1 MKRLLHPDLEYEL
14 RRALGRWRWQRFWR
28 DASLL
33 GITLAALLSTLA
45 LMVHRGYLKSP
56 PAAILIVL
64 GLLGAGALAFLV
76 VTVFAFA
83 GRRPRAWLASS
94 LEGAYHPLLDRLN
107 TLVHLEPARHE
118 TGVSP
123 YFRRI
128 EEQAVDAVPI
138 GGLPLPFHWR
148 NTLLMMLAALVAL
161 AGTFDLYRRLEPWE
175 RLSWN
180 EEEPASSTELPDPE
194 GPPLAPPD
202 AGAAE
207 VKAAWGEVRITEPG
221 RDLKV
226 TKVDVVPLQVEA
238 ATDQPLKEAS
248 WSTATN
254 GAAPRAHALPAPPEP
269 NYAVYRPMLYVDE
282 LRLQDWDVV
291 SYFASAHTTQ
301 GASYASEIYFL
312 EVRPF
317 REDIAKM
324 PGGEGGAAYQGLNE
338 LTGLIDRQRHILRET
353 HRYQQAAGQRPEQ
366 RRQDRAKLALAEADL
381 GEAVRHLYAKLAA
394 EMENQPIGDVL
405 THLAA
410 AEGWIDEAHAALRAD
425 APTAMA
431 KEQGALTELVATR
444 KSFQKFISE
453 NPGAFGGAQGEPE
466 DTPTAKLPEEL
477 KQILELRDQEKAAQE
492 LVKKTLDAQ
501 RKLAEKAAAE
511 EGEPGDLAEEQKK
524 LAGPLRDL
532 KASQPKAFKGA
543 EKEAEAAVSA
553 LDKAAKVMEQP
564 EAGEDPGEAQREAV
578 SALEKLDGA
587 LGRKRLA
594 KELGHAYK
602 LKEALDREAEE
613 LKRMQA
619 EPAQSSAEQ
628 AARAARD
635 AKQAA
640 RGLKKIVEEK
650 PGQDAFGPELGQAL
664 SGQPLRDLE
673 SRLDALEKA
682 PGEGERGKA
691 AGEAGDA
698 LERVSQA
705 FEQSQPPVMKELKA
719 DRLKAG
725 AEEALETALAQLDG
739 LTAREKPASPED
751 EAKRRREIL
760 LNMRRG
766 LEGQGDPQVTAR
778 LLLRLEEAL
787 AKALTPEEK
796 VRLKKLREEIED
808 FRVEAKDRSGREA
821 DKAQTTRV
829 DPSRLPASYRDRIQR
844 YFRKLSEE

>member
-1 MKRLLHPDLEYEL
+1 MKRLLRPELEREL
-14 RRALGRWRWQRFWR
+14 RRVLGRWRWQRFWR

-33 GITLAALLSTLA
+33 AFTLAALFAALA
-45 LMVHRGYLKSP
+45 LFIHRGHLKSP

-64 GLLGAGALAFLV
+64 GLLGAGGLAFLI
-76 VTVFAFA
+76 VTAFAFA
-83 GRRPRAWLASS
+83 SRRPRAWLASS
-94 LEGAYHPLLDRLN
+94 LETVYEPMLDRLN
-107 TLVHLEPARHE
+107 TLVHLEPARHQAD
-118 TGVSP
+118 VSP

-128 EEQAVDAVPI
+128 EGQAVDAVPI
-138 GGLPLPFHWR
+138 GGLPLPFRWR
-148 NTLLMMLAALVAL
+148 TTLLMALGALIAL
-161 AGTFDLYRRLEPWE
+161 AGTFELYRRLEPWE

-180 EEEPASSTELPDPE
+180 EEHASSTELPDPE
-194 GPPLAPPD
+194 GPPLAPPEE
-202 AGAAE
+202 GAAE

-238 ATDQPLKEAS
+238 ASDQPLKAAS

-291 SYFASAHTTQ
+291 SYFASANTTK

-353 HRYQQAAGQRPEQ
+353 HRYQQAGAGQRAEQ
-366 RRQDRAKLALAEADL
+366 RRQDRAKLADAEADL
-381 GEAVRHLYAKLAA
+381 GQAVRHLYAKLAA

-453 NPGAFGGAQGEPE
+453 NPDAFQDGQGESGE

-492 LVKKTLDAQ
+492 LVKKTIDAQ
-501 RKLAEKAAAE
+501 RKLAEKTAAE
-511 EGEPGDLAEEQKK
+511 EGERGALAEEQMK

-543 EKEAEAAVSA
+543 EKEADAAVSA
-553 LDKAAKVMEQP
+553 LENAAKAMEQP
-564 EAGEDPGEAQREAV
+564 AASEGGAEAAQRDAV

-613 LKRMQA
+613 LGRMQA
-619 EPAQSSAEQ
+619 QPGQSSAEQ

-650 PGQDAFGPELGQAL
+650 PGQDAFGPELRQAL
-664 SGQPLRDLE
+664 SEKPLRDLE

-682 PGEGERGKA
+682 QGEGERGTA
-691 AGEAGDA
+691 AGEAKGA

-719 DRLKAG
+719 DRLKGG

-739 LTAREKPASPED
+739 LTAREKAPA
-751 EAKRRREIL
+751 RRRTRPSGGARSCSTCGAGWKARAT
-760 LNMRRG
+760 RR
-766 LEGQGDPQVTAR
+766 
-778 LLLRLEEAL
+778 
-787 AKALTPEEK
+787 
-796 VRLKKLREEIED
+796 
-808 FRVEAKDRSGREA
+808 
-821 DKAQTTRV
+821 
-829 DPSRLPASYRDRIQR
+829 
-844 YFRKLSEE
+844 